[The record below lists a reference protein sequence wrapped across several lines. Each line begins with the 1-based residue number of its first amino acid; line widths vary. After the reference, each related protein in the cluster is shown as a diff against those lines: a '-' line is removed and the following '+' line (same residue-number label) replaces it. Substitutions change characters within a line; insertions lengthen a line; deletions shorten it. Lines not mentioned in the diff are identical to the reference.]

1 MEVMEMA
8 KFSSDLLNKLTE
20 FLVCEIGSKAL
31 DGITYAMILKDPK
44 DKDNYKRYTDIK
56 REAVKCGYKND
67 EVFRV
72 YEVSNGY
79 IFDMDLNV
87 AKKITSELSK
97 AVAKAN
103 NGNTPTGDLIGDSP
117 DKRRKDD
124 MLGLAKYVK
133 QQYDNGKKQIEVAL
147 FSRNSVPRIII
158 SGVGPKNDMISIKY
172 NAYAIRHWDIESINA
187 NMLIP
192 AGIRIAKLEPCEVL
206 PSKTGVRFVL
216 YVDSV

>member
-1 MEVMEMA
+1 
-8 KFSSDLLNKLTE
+8 
-20 FLVCEIGSKAL
+20 
-31 DGITYAMILKDPK
+31 
-44 DKDNYKRYTDIK
+44 
-56 REAVKCGYKND
+56 
-67 EVFRV
+67 
-72 YEVSNGY
+72 
-79 IFDMDLNV
+79 MDLNV

-192 AGIRIAKLEPCEVL
+192 AGIRISKIEPCEVL